1 MYASLGEQLYY
12 WRPILRP
19 LEEGSGG
26 ARSCMRCPQSMIVQ
40 PFAARL
46 TRMLLP
52 FSLKHVLSMRRGL
65 EMWCDI
71 GLEQSV
77 GWLQTMGGIWIE

>member
-19 LEEGSGG
+19 LEEGRAG
-26 ARSCMRCPQSMIVQ
+26 ARSQSVIVQ

-65 EMWCDI
+65 EMWCVI
-71 GLEQSV
+71 GLQQSL
-77 GWLQTMGGIWIE
+77 GWLQTMGAIWIE